1 MKTISS
7 ILFAL
12 SMTTVHAATPAVQ
25 EESCET
31 IREQIKTH
39 IGVPEKPNTILLSKI
54 GANKKCRFTSAEAYR
69 AAWGDKP
76 LPNDDRR
83 NRRSKAH
90 EHDDD

>member
-1 MKTISS
+1 MKAIPV
-7 ILFAL
+7 ILLAL
-12 SMTTVHAATPAVQ
+12 SISTVNAATPAVQ

-31 IREQIKTH
+31 IREEIKAH
-39 IGVPEKPNTILLSKI
+39 IGVPEKQNTILLSKV

-76 LPNDDRR
+76 LPKDDRR
-83 NRRSKAH
+83 DRRSKAH